1 MRRIEGSGCRFGIFV
16 VCKRL
21 DLVEDLEVINS
32 SRRGGGRSRRMGVME
47 VGEECFLGVVVCR
60 VRVVGEF
67 RKVFFV
73 FGII

>member
-32 SRRGGGRSRRMGVME
+32 SRRRGGE
-47 VGEECFLGVVVCR
+47 VGEWGLWKLG
-60 VRVVGEF
+60 
-67 RKVFFV
+67 KNVF
-73 FGII
+73 